1 MAQVTA
7 LTQANLLELARRITP
22 EFYHATLENAANSGW
37 EIHEGHAV
45 AFARVSDAV
54 ANTQAGLYILQ
65 AWGAARATGAARFT
79 RTSGVA
85 GAVTIRAGTR
95 LAAPGAR
102 YYVTQ
107 ADVVFADAA
116 DLGPHDVAI
125 FAERSGVG
133 YNAPAGTVETIT
145 EYAAGSDEDATV
157 AVTNTAALSGGRDAT
172 LDALGWDRG
181 VIRRAGEGDESYR
194 DRIRSLPDIVTP
206 AAVQRLLDRYGV
218 RWGLPF
224 LWSEAIDL
232 AESWDDGLAWDD
244 PTELPLLDVVTHRGA
259 LAVLVPDVGEVYDAA
274 NAFDDGATW
283 DDGAAYDDWDAAKA
297 AIAAG
302 LLDALDRI
310 TAAGIAVIVVQ
321 PSAPAQA
328 PTYYD
333 NYTDDLEG

>member
-7 LTQANLLELARRITP
+7 LTQAQLLDVVRRITP
-22 EFYHATLENAANSGW
+22 GHYHETLESTADSGW
-37 EIHEGHAV
+37 EIHEAQSL
-45 AFARVSDAV
+45 ALARVSEGV

-65 AWGAARATGAARFT
+65 AWGAARASGTARFT

-95 LAAPGAR
+95 LAAAGGR
-102 YYVTQ
+102 YYITQ
-107 ADVVFADAA
+107 ADVAFASGA

-125 FAERSGVG
+125 FAERAGVD
-133 YNAPAGTVETIT
+133 YNAPAGEVDEIT
-145 EYAAGSDEDATV
+145 ECASGSDEDATV
-157 AVTNTAALSGGRDAT
+157 AVTNPAALTGGLDPT

-181 VIRRAGEGDESYR
+181 VARRAGEGDESYR

-218 RWGLPF
+218 RWGEVF
-224 LWSEAIDL
+224 TWSEAIDL

-244 PTELPLLDVVTHRGA
+244 STELPLLDVVTHRGA
-259 LAVLVPDVGEVYDAA
+259 LAVLVPDVGEVYDAG

-297 AIAAG
+297 AIASG

-333 NYTDDLEG
+333 TYTDDVED